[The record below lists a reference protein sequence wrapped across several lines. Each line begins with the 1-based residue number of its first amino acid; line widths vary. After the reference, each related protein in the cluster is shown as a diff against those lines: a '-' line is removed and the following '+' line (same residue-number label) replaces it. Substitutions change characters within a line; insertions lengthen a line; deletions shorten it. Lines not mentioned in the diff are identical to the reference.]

1 MKNPLKQLIKEPNMG
16 MECTENIDGSKSCKR
31 IKGKKGNIYTTGTDV
46 VIDGDPNTCKARISG
61 RIMDEDRASVESEAR
76 DWESKC
82 KKGF

>member
-1 MKNPLKQLIKEPNMG
+1 MSIKNPFKETNLG
-16 MECTENIDGSKSCKR
+16 MECIENIDGSKSCKR
-31 IKGKKGNIYTTGTDV
+31 IKGKKGNLYSTGTDV

-61 RIMDEDRASVESEAR
+61 RIMDEDRSAVDSEAK